1 MTQKN
6 PARYP
11 QHEDL
16 PSTIST
22 DTLELLRVGD
32 PAAWS
37 RTTRRYSPMLLRW
50 CRRSGLKNADSE
62 DVCQEVFRSV
72 MTSLHRF
79 RRETPADTFRG
90 WLRRITQR
98 RIVDFRKAK
107 RTTPIRLGLH
117 HLLEAIEGTSP
128 KREETG
134 ENSNEVGNTIG
145 IKLIETVRSEFE
157 TVTWEAFWRTTVSD
171 EAPDAVAQS
180 LGISRNSVYLA
191 KSRILKRFRQ
201 IAAQLDAPLAVCDND
216 SDSSGNVR

>member
-1 MTQKN
+1 VTQKDS
-6 PARYP
+6 ARYP

-22 DTLELLRVGD
+22 DTLELIRVGD

-50 CRRSGLKNADSE
+50 CRRSGLKNADLE

-117 HLLEAIEGTSP
+117 HLLEAFEGTSP
-128 KREETG
+128 RREATG
-134 ENSNEVGNTIG
+134 GNSNGVGNTIG
-145 IKLIETVRSEFE
+145 SKLIETVRSEFE

-201 IAAQLDAPLAVCDND
+201 IAAQLDASLAVCDND
-216 SDSSGNVR
+216 SDPSGNVR